1 MSLQIDDT
9 IYEMPE
15 QPDLELGDGLIDRL
29 GVKANGLLDSNF
41 VTPQEENDVVLE
53 QIKEDYNFD
62 EIKNSFDQGIVH
74 ESVEFFDGVDNDSFV
89 QNVEFLNP
97 NSDSREFAAFQLSDL
112 GRNVMTSNRLSIH
125 IANRDIFFENH
136 NTGDNIV
143 LFWWTNKMRMLPY
156 SEKIHLQKC
165 VWKM

>member
-74 ESVEFFDGVDNDSFV
+74 ESVEFFYGVDNDSFV

-125 IANRDIFFENH
+125 IVNRDIFFENH

-143 LFWWTNKMRMLPY
+143 LF
-156 SEKIHLQKC
+156 
-165 VWKM
+165 